1 MKKLFFAIGILLS
14 TGVNA
19 QKQITIDGD
28 IAWFYECDTIVNP
41 NVGLN
46 LMSDKSFRKTSLTL
60 GKNHMVF
67 DLEKKIMINDA
78 SVKDNKFHYEYAINN
93 IVTKGDTVSF
103 YVDGV
108 SRGDEKIPYRMFW
121 SIILNVTNES
131 DIVWFVS
138 YARPDLND
146 YVEGQFVK
154 KSMCSINIQ

>member
-1 MKKLFFAIGILLS
+1 
-14 TGVNA
+14 
-19 QKQITIDGD
+19 
-28 IAWFYECDTIVNP
+28 
-41 NVGLN
+41 
-46 LMSDKSFRKTSLTL
+46 
-60 GKNHMVF
+60 MVF

-146 YVEGQFVK
+146 YVEGQ
-154 KSMCSINIQ
+154 SHRLRRRN